1 MTKQQLSCIAL
12 GLGLLGAVAATG
24 WANYDDDEEQISI
37 DKVPA
42 KARAALLKHAKGAK
56 FTEVEREKVRGVV
69 FYEAEWKVDGREHE
83 VKVTADGSLV
93 ELEEEVDA
101 QSVPAAVRKAASQ
114 AFPKSAK
121 LTFEKKMIVLY
132 EVEAKV
138 DGKEREVLISPS
150 GQVHDEH
157 DDDDDDD
164 DDDHDHDDD
173 HDRDR
178 NHDHDHAHDH

>member
-1 MTKQQLSCIAL
+1 MTKQRVFCVVL

-24 WANYDDDEEQISI
+24 WASFDEDDEQISI

-42 KARAALLKHAKGAK
+42 KAREALLKHAQGAK

-69 FYEAEWKVDGREHE
+69 FYEAEWMVDGREHE
-83 VKVTADGSLV
+83 AKVTADGSLV

-101 QSVPAAVRKAASQ
+101 QSVPAAVRKAASK

-121 LTFEKKMIVLY
+121 LTFEKKTIVLY

-164 DDDHDHDDD
+164 DDDDHDHDDN

-178 NHDHDHAHDH
+178 NHAHDHDH